1 MKNRGLF
8 VFHLSFQYAEF
19 YFSCSCD
26 LLFFLVK
33 FLLFVLLLFVGV
45 KFLLFSTL
53 ISLDSVF
60 AQLP

>member
-1 MKNRGLF
+1 MKNKCLF

-19 YFSCSCD
+19 YFSYSCG

-33 FLLFVLLLFVGV
+33 FFLFVLVLFVVV
-45 KFLLFSTL
+45 KFLLFSML